1 MRLGARLGRVPRGT
15 TERDG
20 IGQLRAGLARLPLS
34 MLSGR
39 DPEADVMGTRAIAA
53 ADPDRFE
60 PSSEQAHAA
69 ADARPTS
76 RAGAR

>member
-1 MRLGARLGRVPRGT
+1 
-15 TERDG
+15 
-20 IGQLRAGLARLPLS
+20 

-69 ADARPTS
+69 VDARQPRGPARAS
-76 RAGAR
+76 RP